1 MENAYHAGSRVLSVL
16 LFGVGVALVASTLLR
31 GGGPLALGVIV
42 GVAFVALGLLRLRL
56 AGGLGGRGAE

>member
-16 LFGVGVALVASTLLR
+16 LFGVGVTLVASTLLR

-42 GVAFVALGLLRLRL
+42 GVAFAALGLLRLRL
-56 AGGLGGRGAE
+56 AGGLGGRRAE